1 MLFGDKLAMVLDEKD
16 LSQKEF
22 AAMLNIAPTTIN
34 GYIKNKRQPDLEL
47 LRQMAFILGCTTDCL
62 LDIKPEKNLSPRE
75 NALIG
80 FFRRL
85 SPDEQDII
93 FEVAKLSVNK
103 KTQQGSQTENI
114 L

>member
-1 MLFGDKLAMVLDEKD
+1 MLFGDKLSLILDEKE

-62 LDIKPEKNLSPRE
+62 LDVKAEKSLSPRE

-80 FFRRL
+80 FFRKL
-85 SPDEQDII
+85 SPNEQDII
-93 FEVAKLSVNK
+93 FEVAKVSANK
-103 KTQQGSQTENI
+103 KARQGVQTENI